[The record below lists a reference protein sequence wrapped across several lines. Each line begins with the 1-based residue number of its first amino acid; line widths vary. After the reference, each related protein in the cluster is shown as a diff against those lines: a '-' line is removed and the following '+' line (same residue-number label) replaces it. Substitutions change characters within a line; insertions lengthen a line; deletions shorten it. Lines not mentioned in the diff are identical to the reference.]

1 MLSGREEELKTIWEN
16 FQLTG
21 YARPNSILREEV
33 LDSWK
38 RCRLANM
45 DPCSKPNRRMLSG
58 KELKERIT
66 KNSLLIDA
74 ASSILHIFTQSIDS
88 SGFRFDL
95 LDTDLFLLTQYG
107 DKKSIEIAQKHGI
120 FPGLCRQEAV
130 SGTTAI
136 CLADE
141 YKKPVQL
148 VGPEHYNV
156 NLHSL
161 TCSSTPVFSSD
172 GKYLGILSMSGD
184 FSLFHKHTL
193 GLVVAMSK
201 IITLNL
207 IEKEILKEQQM
218 SKEYLNNIVNAI
230 SDGIIVIDD
239 NNEIKTVNTV
249 AEKLFNKKQTE
260 IINTPVKKI
269 FGENNVFSRVLKT
282 KESINDT
289 EVMLQTDDRTYRF
302 ISNIKNMEKQAGVI
316 GILKPMSSA
325 KSIIKNV
332 CGLKAHYRFKDII
345 GESKKIRDAKILG
358 KNAALVPTTTVLLQ
372 GESGTGKEIF
382 AQAIHNESCF
392 RNGPFVALNCAAV
405 PGELVESELF
415 GYEDGAFTGAKKSGR
430 HGKFELAENGTI
442 FLDEINS
449 MSMAMQ
455 AKLLR
460 VLQNKK
466 IVRLGGNNEIEI
478 NARIICAS
486 NKDLWEQ
493 VKKGLF
499 REDLFYRINVLTI
512 DIPPLREIKEDI
524 VLLAD
529 YFNRLKS
536 RQFNVELEIS
546 QEVFELFC
554 QYDWPGNIR
563 ELENVIE
570 RSMVIALGR
579 QSHTI
584 ELQDV
589 LNYRGIS
596 DFLNNLSTNADN
608 NSTNTQ
614 VFNLSKMEMD
624 AINGALRLSNK
635 NLSQAAKMLGI
646 SRTTL
651 YRKIKN
657 YDLDCNII

>member
-1 MLSGREEELKTIWEN
+1 MLREREQELKTVWEH

-21 YARPNSILREEV
+21 DVSSSGILNKEV
-33 LDSWK
+33 LVSWK
-38 RCRLANM
+38 RCRLAKI
-45 DPCSKPNRRMLSG
+45 DPYSKLNDFLLSE
-58 KELKERIT
+58 KEFKKRIVA
-66 KNSLLIDA
+66 NSLLIDA
-74 ASSILHIFTQSIDS
+74 ASSVLEIFTQSIDS

-107 DKKSIEIAQKHGI
+107 DKESIQIAKKYGI
-120 FPGLCRQEAV
+120 FPGVCRQETV

-148 VGPEHYNV
+148 VGPEHYNI
-156 NLHSL
+156 NLHLL
-161 TCSSTPVFSSD
+161 TCSSTPVFSPD

-193 GLVVAMSK
+193 GLVVAMSRL
-201 IITLNL
+201 ITLYL
-207 IEKEILKEQQM
+207 VEKEILREQQL
-218 SKEYLNNIVNAI
+218 SKEYLKNIVNAI
-230 SDGIIVIDD
+230 SDGIIVINK
-239 NNEIKTVNTV
+239 NNIIKTMNTV
-249 AEKLFNKKQTE
+249 AEKLFNKNQTE
-260 IINTPVKKI
+260 IINMSVKKI
-269 FGENNVFSRVLKT
+269 FGENNVFSRVFKT
-282 KESINDT
+282 NESINDS
-289 EVMLQTDDRTYRF
+289 EVMLQINDRTYRF
-302 ISNIKNMEKQAGVI
+302 ICNIKRMENQAGVI

-325 KSIIKNV
+325 RSIIKNV
-332 CGLKAHYRFKDII
+332 CGLKAHYRFEDII

-358 KNAALVPTTTVLLQ
+358 RNAALVPTTTVLLQ

-455 AKLLR
+455 AKILR
-460 VLQNKK
+460 VIQNKK

-499 REDLFYRINVLTI
+499 REDLFYRINILAI

-524 VLLAD
+524 VLLAEH
-529 YFNRLKS
+529 FSRLKS
-536 RQFNVELEIS
+536 KQFSVEIEIS
-546 QEVFELFC
+546 KEVVDLFC

-570 RSMVIALGR
+570 LSMVIALGR
-579 QSHTI
+579 ENYEI

-596 DFLNNLSTNADN
+596 DFLNNP
-608 NSTNTQ
+608 STNTDNDSSNKQ
-614 VFNLSKMEMD
+614 VFNLSQMEVD
-624 AINGALRLSNK
+624 AIHGALRLSNK

-651 YRKIKN
+651 YRKLKN
-657 YDLDCNII
+657 YGFDCNVI